1 MPKTIHIMKNIKFLF
16 IAILALVAS
25 ACVESEPDYK
35 NFPSKDVD
43 FTFAVEGNEYSTDF
57 YYVSTL
63 QFTNTSSK
71 QGTVHW
77 DFGDGSSSSEAN
89 PTHKYDKSGNYNV
102 TLTIDGVGSR
112 TYPILIMDIV
122 PMDESLL
129 VEVRVRPQDVA
140 FLRPGQ
146 DVMIKVS
153 AYDFSIY
160 GGLPGK
166 LESISADTIEDKKG
180 DFYYLVKVRTGET
193 AIRRND
199 EILPIIPGMIVVADI
214 IIGKKTVLD
223 YILKPVMK
231 ARQNALTER

>member
-1 MPKTIHIMKNIKFLF
+1 
-16 IAILALVAS
+16 
-25 ACVESEPDYK
+25 
-35 NFPSKDVD
+35 
-43 FTFAVEGNEYSTDF
+43 
-57 YYVSTL
+57 
-63 QFTNTSSK
+63 
-71 QGTVHW
+71 
-77 DFGDGSSSSEAN
+77 
-89 PTHKYDKSGNYNV
+89 
-102 TLTIDGVGSR
+102 
-112 TYPILIMDIV
+112 
-122 PMDESLL
+122 MDESLL

-199 EILPIIPGMIVVADI
+199 EMPADHPGHDRGGRHHHRQEDGARLYPQTCDESQAERAYRALIPAVRSFYA
-214 IIGKKTVLD
+214 
-223 YILKPVMK
+223 
-231 ARQNALTER
+231 QS